1 MSQQKRTAETTTRR
15 WRGAQLNYLIFHAHQ
30 HSPPVCALS
39 SIDLSLELLLK
50 TFHSRV
56 RRRRFKFQMIRLLQM
71 LFVCPALFILE
82 FESSFHRK
90 FVLKMEKK
98 NTKLPRARNSAYLD
112 SSKKLQLDGDG
123 GKFDSIW
130 DLHCFTSLR
139 TRDNRPKTAAHEEE
153 KKTWESIQIMYIH
166 CLQKRIANFFI
177 HSRVLKMRMEW
188 VGKEKTQQWKMS
200 SRGGSRTSVPWRRE
214 EAILIFFNNFSFLLS
229 PCLLL
234 LVARHKRCFLAHVG
248 SWKNSDRIFYP
259 SSTLWMRLCSSLVV
273 WDEIWHFRDISW
285 I

>member
-50 TFHSRV
+50 TFHLRV

-139 TRDNRPKTAAHEEE
+139 TQDNRPKTAAHEEE
-153 KKTWESIQIMYIH
+153 KKNLGVDPNYVYSLLAEKNSELFHSFSCTQDEDGRESRRRKH
-166 CLQKRIANFFI
+166 N
-177 HSRVLKMRMEW
+177 S
-188 VGKEKTQQWKMS
+188 EKCRLVEARERAY
-200 SRGGSRTSVPWRRE
+200 RGGAKRR
-214 EAILIFFNNFSFLLS
+214 F
-229 PCLLL
+229 
-234 LVARHKRCFLAHVG
+234 
-248 SWKNSDRIFYP
+248 
-259 SSTLWMRLCSSLVV
+259 
-273 WDEIWHFRDISW
+273 
-285 I
+285 